1 MIDKFSSS
9 DIAVDDRHTPKLYAR
24 FLATLLSKY
33 RRNIPREKAVGDLQ
47 TVPTKNTDVLTY
59 VGGEMSDDCGNYQQ
73 PQIIQD
79 RNYDSSGRQWPQF
92 GDGMEFLYV
101 THEGENTGSE
111 EPSSQGGMSEDEVL
125 ALMQGLNHPEWF
137 GGMLMPR
144 YVFSG
149 FAAYTRHYLTGFG
162 I

>member
-1 MIDKFSSS
+1 
-9 DIAVDDRHTPKLYAR
+9 
-24 FLATLLSKY
+24 
-33 RRNIPREKAVGDLQ
+33 
-47 TVPTKNTDVLTY
+47 
-59 VGGEMSDDCGNYQQ
+59 MSDDCGNYQQ

-79 RNYDSSGRQWPQF
+79 QNYDSSGRQWPQLQTPTYKPEATHTTGVWPQF

-101 THEGENTGSE
+101 THEGENTGNG
-111 EPSSQGGMSEDEVL
+111 EPGSQGGMSEDEVL

-149 FAAYTRHYLTGFG
+149 FAA
-162 I
+162 